1 MLFSNFLFGL
11 NTTLCIGLM
20 FYMEKL
26 LIVDDDV
33 GIQKQLKWSLADYD
47 VSLADTRESAIALV
61 RRHEPK
67 VVTLD
72 LGLPPDETNATEGL
86 AALKEILAIAP
97 HTKVIVIT
105 GNDDRENALKAIDMG
120 AYDFYQ
126 KPLDADVINVMVSRA
141 FGLVNI
147 EAEHRNMRSMVGC
160 DTGIIGSSAS
170 IDRLRVMLERIAPTD
185 ITALLLGE
193 SGTGKEVTA
202 KAIHQ
207 QSSRKNKPFIAI
219 NCASIPETLLE
230 SELFGFEKGAFT
242 GAHKTTLGKI
252 ECAQGGTLFLDE
264 IGDMPFN
271 LQAKLLRFLQEKVIE
286 RLGGRQEIPV
296 NVRVVCAT
304 NQNLEEMVANKSF
317 REDLF
322 YRVSEISLKI
332 PPLRERDED
341 VLILAQF
348 FLQEYANEYKRSAK
362 SFSEDGIQA
371 LKMHKWPG
379 NIRELQ
385 NKVKSA
391 VIMSIAPQ
399 VTAFD
404 LGFFDLEDA
413 SYELSLNLR
422 TVREQAETLAI
433 QKAYALSEGN
443 MSKAAE
449 LLGITRPTLYSLI
462 EKYHIN
468 INT

>member
-1 MLFSNFLFGL
+1 
-11 NTTLCIGLM
+11 
-20 FYMEKL
+20 MEKL
-26 LIVDDDV
+26 LIVDDDLGV
-33 GIQKQLKWSLADYD
+33 QKQLKWSLSDYD
-47 VSLADTRESAIALV
+47 VELADTRESAVAAV
-61 RRHEPK
+61 RRFEPK

-72 LGLPPDETNATEGL
+72 LGLPPDATNATEGL

-105 GNDDRENALKAIDMG
+105 GNDDRSNALKAIEMG

-126 KPLDADVINVMVSRA
+126 KPVDADVINVIVSRA
-141 FGLVNI
+141 FSLSNI
-147 EAEHRNMRSMVGC
+147 ETDNRTMKAVVGS

-170 IDRLRVMLERIAPTD
+170 IERLRVMVQRIAPTE

-207 QSSRKNKPFIAI
+207 VSNRKDKPFIAI
-219 NCASIPETLLE
+219 NCASIPENLLE

-286 RLGGRQEIPV
+286 RLGGRKEV
-296 NVRVVCAT
+296 HVDVRVVCAT
-304 NQNLEEMVANKSF
+304 NQNLEEMVASKEF

-322 YRVSEISLKI
+322 YRITEITLNI
-332 PPLRERDED
+332 PPLRDRDED
-341 VLILAQF
+341 VLILANF
-348 FLQEYANEYKRSAK
+348 FLQQYAIEYKRNVK
-362 SFSEDGIQA
+362 SFSDDGMQA
-371 LKMHKWPG
+371 ILNHRWPG

-385 NKVKSA
+385 NKVKSS
-391 VIMSIAPQ
+391 VIMTTGTQ

-404 LGFFDLEDA
+404 LGFFDQVDGS

-422 TVREQAETLAI
+422 AVREDAETIAI
-433 QKAYALSEGN
+433 QKAYALTEGN
-443 MSKAAE
+443 MSKTAE
-449 LLGITRPTLYSLI
+449 LLGVTRPTLYSLI
-462 EKYHIN
+462 EKYSIRIN
-468 INT
+468 V

>member
-1 MLFSNFLFGL
+1 
-11 NTTLCIGLM
+11 M

-26 LIVDDDV
+26 LIVDDDL

-47 VSLADTRESAIALV
+47 VVLADTRESAIAAV
-61 RRHEPK
+61 RRYEPK

-72 LGLPPDETNATEGL
+72 LGLPPDEANASEGL
-86 AALKEILAIAP
+86 AALQEILTIAP
-97 HTKVIVIT
+97 YTKVIVIT
-105 GNDDRENALKAIDMG
+105 GNDDRTNALKAIEMG

-126 KPLDADVINVMVSRA
+126 KPVDSDVINVIVSRA
-141 FGLVNI
+141 FCLANI
-147 EAEHRNMRSMVGC
+147 EIDNRSMKAVAGSE
-160 DTGIIGSSAS
+160 TGIIGSSAS
-170 IDRLRVMLERIAPTD
+170 IDRMRTMLKRIAPTD

-202 KAIHQ
+202 KAIHLV
-207 QSSRKNKPFIAI
+207 SNRKNKPFIAI

-242 GAHKTTLGKI
+242 GAHKTTMGKI

-271 LQAKLLRFLQEKVIE
+271 LQAKLLRFLQEKIVE

-296 NVRVVCAT
+296 DVRVVCAT
-304 NQNLEEMVANKSF
+304 NQNLEEMVANKEF

-322 YRVSEISLKI
+322 YRISEITLNI
-332 PPLRERDED
+332 PPLRERED
-341 VLILAQF
+341 DVIILAQF
-348 FLQEYANEYKRSAK
+348 FLQQYASEYKRNVK
-362 SFSEDGIQA
+362 SFSDDA
-371 LKMHKWPG
+371 LNAIKMHKWPG

-385 NKVKSA
+385 NKVKSS
-391 VIMSIAPQ
+391 VIMSMTNQ
-399 VTAFD
+399 VTAAD
-404 LGFFDLEDA
+404 LGFFDLDNSA
-413 SYELSLNLR
+413 FELSLNLR
-422 TVREQAETLAI
+422 SVRKKAETLAI
-433 QKAYALSEGN
+433 EKAYALTEGN
-443 MSKAAE
+443 MSKTSE

-462 EKYHIN
+462 EKYAIN

>member
-1 MLFSNFLFGL
+1 
-11 NTTLCIGLM
+11 
-20 FYMEKL
+20 MEKL
-26 LIVDDDV
+26 LIVDDDP
-33 GIQKQLKWSLADYD
+33 GIQKQLKWSLSDYD
-47 VSLADTRESAIALV
+47 VVLADTRDSAIAAV
-61 RRHEPK
+61 RRYEPK

-72 LGLPPDETNATEGL
+72 LGLPPDEANASEGL
-86 AALKEILAIAP
+86 AALKEILTIAP

-105 GNDDRENALKAIDMG
+105 GNDDRTNALKAIEMG

-126 KPLDADVINVMVSRA
+126 KPVDADVINVIVSRA
-141 FGLVNI
+141 FSLANI
-147 EAEHRNMRSMVGC
+147 ETDNRSMKSVAGS
-160 DTGIIGSSAS
+160 DSGIIGSSES
-170 IDRLRVMLERIAPTD
+170 IERLRTMVQRIAPTE

-202 KAIHQ
+202 KAVHRV
-207 QSSRKNKPFIAI
+207 SNRKDKPFIAI
-219 NCASIPETLLE
+219 NCASIPENLLE

-242 GAHKTTLGKI
+242 GAHKTTMGKI

-296 NVRVVCAT
+296 DVRVVCAT
-304 NQNLEEMVANKSF
+304 NQNLEEMVSNKEF

-322 YRVSEISLKI
+322 YRITEITLNI
-332 PPLRERDED
+332 PPLRDREED
-341 VLILAQF
+341 VLILANF
-348 FLQEYANEYKRSAK
+348 FLQQYAAEYKRNVK
-362 SFSEDGIQA
+362 SFSDDGLQA
-371 LKMHKWPG
+371 LKSHRWPG

-385 NKVKSA
+385 NKVKSS
-391 VIMSIAPQ
+391 VIMTTGTQ

-404 LGFFDLEDA
+404 LGFFEHENTE
-413 SYELSLNLR
+413 YELSLNLR
-422 TVREQAETLAI
+422 TVRESAETIAI
-433 QKAYALSEGN
+433 QKAYALTEGN

-462 EKYHIN
+462 EKYGIR

>member
-1 MLFSNFLFGL
+1 
-11 NTTLCIGLM
+11 
-20 FYMEKL
+20 MEKV
-26 LIVDDDV
+26 LIVDDDK
-33 GIQKQLKWSLADYD
+33 GIQKQLKWSLSDY
-47 VSLADTRESAIALV
+47 SPILAGDRESAIAAV

-72 LGLPPDETNATEGL
+72 LGLPPDETNASEGL
-86 AALKEILAIAP
+86 KALEEILAIAP

-105 GNDDRENALKAIDMG
+105 GNEDRVNALEAIAAG

-126 KPLDADVINVMVSRA
+126 KPIDAEVINVIISRA
-141 FGLVNI
+141 FTLANI
-147 EAEHRNMRSMVGC
+147 ESENRSMRAVT
-160 DTGIIGSSAS
+160 DSNIGIIGNSEA
-170 IDRLRVMLERIAPTD
+170 IDRLCTMVKRIAPTN

-202 KAIHQ
+202 KAVHLA
-207 QSSRKNKPFIAI
+207 SDRADKPFIAI

-242 GAHKTTLGKI
+242 GAHKTTKGKI
-252 ECAQGGTLFLDE
+252 ECAEGGTLFLDE

-271 LQAKLLRFLQEKVIE
+271 LQAKLLRFLQEKIIE
-286 RLGGRQEIPV
+286 RLGGREEIPV

-304 NQNLEEMVANKSF
+304 NQNLEEMVANKEF

-322 YRVSEISLKI
+322 YRVSEITLNI
-332 PPLRERDED
+332 PPLRDRDED
-341 VLILAQF
+341 VLILAKY
-348 FLQEYANEYKRSAK
+348 FLQLYATEYKRNAK
-362 SFSEDGIQA
+362 SFSEDAIGAINT
-371 LKMHKWPG
+371 HKWPG

-391 VIMSIAPQ
+391 VVMSTGVQ

-404 LGFFDLEDA
+404 LGFFDHSDTN
-413 SYELSLNLR
+413 YELSLNLR
-422 TVREQAETLAI
+422 TVREQAESLAI

-443 MSKAAE
+443 MSKTSE
-449 LLGITRPTLYSLI
+449 LLGVTRPTLYSLI
-462 EKYHIN
+462 EKYELSIN
-468 INT
+468 S